1 MSDEFDYERTDSERA
16 EPVQVGAPR
25 RRMSKLERIRARR
38 THTRRR
44 IVAAA
49 AVAVLAAIVLAV
61 ILLGTN
67 IFHGG
72 GGSDYAGD
80 GKDDIVIQVHDGDS
94 TTQIAQ
100 TLRDRGVV
108 ANVKSF
114 VDAAKDNSAIAAIQP
129 GFYKMR
135 TEMSAS
141 AAVQSK
147 CNAASSAC
155 STHRPQG
162 KWASPRWGS

>member
-1 MSDEFDYERTDSERA
+1 M
-16 EPVQVGAPR
+16 
-25 RRMSKLERIRARR
+25 
-38 THTRRR
+38 
-44 IVAAA
+44 
-49 AVAVLAAIVLAV
+49 LAV
-61 ILLGTN
+61 IVRRDSAGHQHL
-67 IFHGG
+67 HGG

-135 TEMSAS
+135 TEMSARP
-141 AAVQSK
+141 AAV
-147 CNAASSAC
+147 AAARRPGTGSA
-155 STHRPQG
+155 S
-162 KWASPRWGS
+162 W